1 MYINSN
7 KNQNLS
13 IPQLGKNIGTI
24 FFMILLFYIKKDRPV
39 LYIKSESKNKFI
51 AMIRPFFHE
60 SLMYK
65 LI

>member
-24 FFMILLFYIKKDRPV
+24 FIYDNP
-39 LYIKSESKNKFI
+39 NT
-51 AMIRPFFHE
+51 
-60 SLMYK
+60 
-65 LI
+65 